1 MTTLLRRFVA
11 HLIVNALA
19 IWLVA
24 QVVSGIHFDG
34 NLIALLA
41 VALIFAIVNTLIK
54 PVVNLLTLPLT
65 VLTLGLFAL
74 IVNALMLLL
83 TGALAP
89 SFSVDGL
96 IPALI
101 GGIVIGIVST
111 VLNWFIKG

>member
-1 MTTLLRRFVA
+1 MGTLGRLVA

-24 QVVSGIHFDG
+24 QVVAGIHFNGD
-34 NLIALLA
+34 LIALVV
-41 VALIFAIVNTLIK
+41 VALIFAVVNTLIK

-89 SFSVDGL
+89 SFSVDGF

-101 GGIVIGIVST
+101 GVRSSGRHST
-111 VLNWFIKG
+111 A